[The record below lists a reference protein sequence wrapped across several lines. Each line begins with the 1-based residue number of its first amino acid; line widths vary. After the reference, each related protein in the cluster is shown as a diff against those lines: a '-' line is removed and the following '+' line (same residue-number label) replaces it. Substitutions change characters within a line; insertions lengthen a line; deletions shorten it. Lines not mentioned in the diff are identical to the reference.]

1 MKLFIK
7 LQVVNQ
13 MDDIFSLIF
22 FLWIAYAFIA
32 GANNKK
38 KLPTPKTES
47 DQYQQNEEPSTF
59 EIPTLAND
67 PNLSTDNLS
76 SAEVVKVENLNSI
89 EDIIRQR
96 QEFLRRQ
103 NIITPASATLQSK
116 DDPPKSKESEAPFKL
131 NFEQKDALNA
141 IVLAEIFNKPKALR
155 KR

>member
-38 KLPTPKTES
+38 KLPAPKTES

-67 PNLSTDNLS
+67 PNLSTDNLP

-89 EDIIRQR
+89 EDIFRQR

-103 NIITPASATLQSK
+103 NMITSESSDSPSN
-116 DDPPKSKESEAPFKL
+116 DDPPKSNESEAQFKL
-131 NFEQKDALNA
+131 NFDKSNALNA